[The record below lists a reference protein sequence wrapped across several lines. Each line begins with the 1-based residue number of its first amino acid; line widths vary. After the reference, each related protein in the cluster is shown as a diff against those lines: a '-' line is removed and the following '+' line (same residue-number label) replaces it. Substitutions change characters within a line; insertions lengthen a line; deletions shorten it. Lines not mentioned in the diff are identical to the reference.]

1 MLQSAKLLLHEVW
14 GIQPM
19 IMALLPV
26 LLASAIR
33 YDFTNRSVP
42 EAVAKECA
50 REVNIPYASGSFT
63 GAEWRKFQRCIIKR
77 TNL

>member
-14 GIQPM
+14 GVQPM

-26 LLASAIR
+26 LLASTIH
-33 YDFTNRSVP
+33 YDFTNRPVP

-50 REVNIPYASGSFT
+50 REVNIPYASDNFT
-63 GAEWRKFQRCIIKR
+63 DPEWRDFQRCIIRR
-77 TNL
+77 TNP